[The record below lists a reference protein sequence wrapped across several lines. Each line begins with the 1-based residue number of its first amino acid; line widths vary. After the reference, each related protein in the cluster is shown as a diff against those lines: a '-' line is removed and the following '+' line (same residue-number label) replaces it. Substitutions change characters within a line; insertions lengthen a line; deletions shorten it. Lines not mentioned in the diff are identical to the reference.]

1 MASFFEKLTGFKKEE
16 RLNDGAGEDSLSPGR
31 GDWLDD
37 NTEGQL
43 SVDVYATAD
52 EIIIKS
58 TIAGVKPEDVDVSI
72 NNDMLTIR
80 GARQKEEEDGGKDYY
95 YQECYWGAFSRSLI
109 LPVEV
114 DADNVSASLKNGIL
128 TVRVPIAQKA
138 KNVSVKIMS
147 EG

>member
-1 MASFFEKLTGFKKEE
+1 MASFFEKLTGFKKDEK
-16 RLNDGAGEDSLSPGR
+16 LNDEARQDSLSPDR

-43 SVDVYATAD
+43 SVDVYATGD

-80 GARQKEEEDGGKDYY
+80 GQRQKEEEDEGKDYY
-95 YQECYWGAFSRSLI
+95 YQECYWGSFSRSLI
-109 LPVEV
+109 LI
-114 DADNVSASLKNGIL
+114 IL
-128 TVRVPIAQKA
+128 A
-138 KNVSVKIMS
+138 
-147 EG
+147 